1 MLVVNK
7 SGFSKHLYN
16 EMFILLRFSD
26 LMFSCLVREVTGSRL
41 ACNDK
46 LCHLVKVRTTIG
58 GTYSTHKAVCFC
70 TVKSKLCKKSHVF
83 LSRKYAVIYVKDTKL
98 LANNKYNI
106 MDLKF
111 QI

>member
-46 LCHLVKVRTTIG
+46 LCHLVQ
-58 GTYSTHKAVCFC
+58 
-70 TVKSKLCKKSHVF
+70 KSELRLAARIPHTRPCVF
-83 LSRKYAVIYVKDTKL
+83 V
-98 LANNKYNI
+98 
-106 MDLKF
+106 
-111 QI
+111 Q